1 MTQLLE
7 REACAQ
13 LFLFITQRPEYFT
26 AKTLALYTA
35 LLLDP
40 ILLVHFRGPGGA
52 VRCGRFQLVGHF
64 PARRPRQGNAEVFKS
79 GSVVKSGPEQPGGI
93 VAAATAAACSKGRV
107 SGTPQPANAR

>member
-13 LFLFITQRPEYFT
+13 LFLFITQWPEYFT

-40 ILLVHFRGPGGA
+40 ILLVHFRDPTGA
-52 VRCGRFQLVGHF
+52 VHCGRFELVGHF
-64 PARRPRQGNAEVFKS
+64 PARRPRQGNAEVFKP

-93 VAAATAAACSKGRV
+93 VVTATVAAFSEGRA
-107 SGTPQPANAR
+107 SGTPQPANER